1 MIRKS
6 APDRHSP
13 SIRRKVDQLYSCVR
27 YCEDEFRCRRTMQ
40 LEFFGER
47 FDRSKCNETCDNC
60 RAGKMPDRRDMTAE
74 ALAIINLFNNVCQ
87 QSRRTGGVTMLQLS
101 ELYRGSK
108 SQSIAR
114 NFKTAGLV
122 GYGAGS
128 KYKKMDVERIMHSM
142 IFERLLTESSVE
154 NNGGFLSDYISLGE
168 NVSSLQAGSSKFY
181 VEFPILS
188 AKKSPPAKNAEKPA
202 TNDGAS
208 KNKRS
213 RTKTG
218 KKKNA
223 STKKV
228 ANHNPDVAPDDG
240 GLQFPEMIDGDDSD
254 DDDGDS
260 WFDVSPSTLS
270 KPETSKAV
278 LPQNHT
284 TKLVNRI
291 KKLTQLWATEEQT
304 MGNNVHCK
312 LQAPGPCRLQKR
324 DTEILKSTTQQRLLF
339 SSILICKIGTS

>member
-6 APDRHSP
+6 APDPHSP
-13 SIRRKVDQLYSCVR
+13 SIRRKVDQLYTCVR

-47 FDRSKCNETCDNC
+47 FDRSKCHETCDNC
-60 RAGKMPDRRDMTAE
+60 RDGKVPDRRDMTTE

-108 SQSIAR
+108 SQSISR

-128 KYKKMDVERIMHSM
+128 KFKKTDVERILHSM

-154 NNGGFLSDYISLGE
+154 NNGGFHSDYISLGE
-168 NVSSLQAGSSKFY
+168 NVSSLQTGSSIFY
-181 VEFPILS
+181 VEFPVVS
-188 AKKSPPAKNAEKPA
+188 AKKSPPTKKVDKPISTT
-202 TNDGAS
+202 TNDGDS
-208 KNKRS
+208 RNKRS
-213 RTKTG
+213 RASAKS
-218 KKKNA
+218 KKKNP
-223 STKKV
+223 STMHV
-228 ANHNPDVAPDDG
+228 RDQNQDFVVDEG
-240 GLQFPEMIDGDDSD
+240 GLTFAEMIDGDDSD
-254 DDDGDS
+254 DDDGNSLLDI
-260 WFDVSPSTLS
+260 SPSNLS
-270 KPETSKAV
+270 KSEVSNAI

-284 TKLVNRI
+284 TKLVNMI

-312 LQAPGPCRLQKR
+312 
-324 DTEILKSTTQQRLLF
+324 
-339 SSILICKIGTS
+339 